1 MRIFKFGGASVKDA
15 EGIRNV
21 YNVLQT
27 VGFEDVLLV
36 ISAMGKTTNALEV
49 VIKNYFDKSPELQ
62 SSIQE
67 VKKYHNQILLDLF
80 EDDKNLVFKE
90 VNTLFVELDHFIS
103 QNKSPNYNFVYDQI
117 VSFGEL
123 ISTTIISNYM
133 GHMGIKTQWNDV
145 RNLIKTDTNYR
156 DANVDWETTQK
167 LISKNVKKK
176 ILTVTQGFLGS
187 DENNFTTTLGREG
200 SDYTAAIFAY
210 CLNAES
216 VTIWKDV
223 PGVMNADPRYFE
235 NARLLNQISYREAI
249 ELAFY
254 GATVIHPK
262 TLQPLQKKEIPL
274 FVKSFINPTL
284 PGTSVSKGAD
294 LEPHLPCFI
303 LKKNQLL
310 LSLSSIDFSFIME
323 ENISEIFALLH
334 QYKMKVSL
342 IQNSA
347 ISFSVCIDDKF
358 GNFTA
363 LKSILSKKFKI
374 SYNENVSLYTIR
386 HFDEK
391 ASQIVEKNKV
401 VLLKQVS
408 RETMQIITKEEKHA
422 IAIHEAGH
430 ATVSWM
436 LQHAAPLVK
445 VTIVPRGQS
454 LGAAWYLPEERQI
467 VRTEQMLD
475 EMCAT
480 MGGRAAEKVV
490 FNKISTGAL
499 SDLEKVTKQARAMVT
514 VYGLN
519 DKIGNITYYDSSGQS
534 DYNFSKPYSDDTAK
548 IIDTEISGLIEEQY
562 QRAITILTE
571 NRIKLEALAGILI
584 EKEVIFKDDLETI
597 FGKRPFDI
605 VEEEPKTISEI
616 IAETDSEIATE

>member
-15 EGIRNV
+15 DGIRNV
-21 YNVLQT
+21 HSVLQK

-36 ISAMGKTTNALEV
+36 VSAMGKTTNALEI
-49 VIKNYFDKSPELQ
+49 VIKNYVDKSPALQ
-62 SSIQE
+62 SSVQE

-80 EDDKNLVFKE
+80 EDEKNAVFNE
-90 VNTLFVELDHFIS
+90 VNSLFSGLDHFLN
-103 QNKSPNYNFVYDQI
+103 QNKSPNYNFVYDQV
-117 VSFGEL
+117 VSYGEL
-123 ISTTIISNYM
+123 ISTTIISHYM
-133 GHMGIKTQWNDV
+133 SFMGIKTQWLDV
-145 RNLIKTDTNYR
+145 RNFIKTDNNYR
-156 DANVDWETTQK
+156 DANVDWDLTQK
-167 LISKNVKKK
+167 NISKNVKKK
-176 ILTVTQGFLGS
+176 ILNVTQGFLGS

-210 CLNAES
+210 CLNAEN

-235 NARLLNQISYREAI
+235 NASLLNQISYREAI

-303 LKKNQLL
+303 VKKNQLL

-334 QYKMKVSL
+334 LYKMKVSL

-358 GNFTA
+358 GNFKE
-363 LKSILSKKFKI
+363 LKTILSKKFKI
-374 SYNENVSLYTIR
+374 AYNENVSLYTIR

-391 ASQIVEKNKV
+391 AAQMVEQNKD

-408 RETMQIITKEEKHA
+408 RETMQIITKE
-422 IAIHEAGH
+422 
-430 ATVSWM
+430 T
-436 LQHAAPLVK
+436 
-445 VTIVPRGQS
+445 
-454 LGAAWYLPEERQI
+454 
-467 VRTEQMLD
+467 
-475 EMCAT
+475 
-480 MGGRAAEKVV
+480 
-490 FNKISTGAL
+490 N
-499 SDLEKVTKQARAMVT
+499 
-514 VYGLN
+514 
-519 DKIGNITYYDSSGQS
+519 
-534 DYNFSKPYSDDTAK
+534 
-548 IIDTEISGLIEEQY
+548 
-562 QRAITILTE
+562 
-571 NRIKLEALAGILI
+571 
-584 EKEVIFKDDLETI
+584 
-597 FGKRPFDI
+597 
-605 VEEEPKTISEI
+605 
-616 IAETDSEIATE
+616 

>member
-1 MRIFKFGGASVKDA
+1 MRIFKFGGVSVKDA

-21 YNVLQT
+21 HNVLQT

-36 ISAMGKTTNALEV
+36 VSAMGKTTNALEV
-49 VIKNYFDKSPELQ
+49 VLNNYFDKSPELQ

-80 EDDKNLVFKE
+80 EDDKNAVFKD
-90 VNTLFVELDHFIS
+90 VNSLFAELDHFVS

-123 ISTTIISNYM
+123 ISTTIISHYM
-133 GHMGIKTQWNDV
+133 SFTGIKTQWIDV
-145 RNLIKTDTNYR
+145 RTLIKTDANYR
-156 DANVDWETTQK
+156 DANVNWDTTQK
-167 LISKNVKKK
+167 LISKTVKKK
-176 ILTVTQGFLGS
+176 ILNVTQGFLGS

-235 NARLLNQISYREAI
+235 NAKLLNQISYREAI

-294 LEPHLPCFI
+294 LDPHLPCFI

-323 ENISEIFALLH
+323 ENISEIFSLLH
-334 QYKMKVSL
+334 DYKMKVSL

-358 GNFTA
+358 GNFNS

-374 SYNENVSLYTIR
+374 SYNENVSLFTIR

-391 ASQIVEKNKV
+391 AAQIVEKNKV

-408 RETMQIITKEEKHA
+408 RETMQIITKEE
-422 IAIHEAGH
+422 
-430 ATVSWM
+430 
-436 LQHAAPLVK
+436 
-445 VTIVPRGQS
+445 
-454 LGAAWYLPEERQI
+454 
-467 VRTEQMLD
+467 
-475 EMCAT
+475 
-480 MGGRAAEKVV
+480 
-490 FNKISTGAL
+490 N
-499 SDLEKVTKQARAMVT
+499 
-514 VYGLN
+514 
-519 DKIGNITYYDSSGQS
+519 
-534 DYNFSKPYSDDTAK
+534 
-548 IIDTEISGLIEEQY
+548 
-562 QRAITILTE
+562 
-571 NRIKLEALAGILI
+571 
-584 EKEVIFKDDLETI
+584 
-597 FGKRPFDI
+597 
-605 VEEEPKTISEI
+605 
-616 IAETDSEIATE
+616 

>member
-21 YNVLQT
+21 YSVLQT

-36 ISAMGKTTNALEV
+36 VSAMGKTTNALEI
-49 VIKNYFDKSPELQ
+49 VIKNYFDKSTELQ
-62 SSIQE
+62 SSVQE

-80 EDDKNLVFKE
+80 EEEKNAVFTD
-90 VNTLFVELDHFIS
+90 VNSLFAELDYFLS
-103 QNKSPNYNFVYDQI
+103 QNKSPNYNFVYDQV
-117 VSFGEL
+117 VSYGEL
-123 ISTTIISNYM
+123 ISTTIISHYM
-133 GHMGIKTQWNDV
+133 SFMGIKTQWLDV
-145 RNLIKTDTNYR
+145 RNFIKTDNNYR
-156 DANVDWETTQK
+156 DANVDWDLTQK
-167 LISKNVKKK
+167 NISKNVKKK
-176 ILTVTQGFLGS
+176 ILNVTQGFLGS

-235 NARLLNQISYREAI
+235 NASLLNQISYREAI

-284 PGTSVSKGAD
+284 SGTRVSKGAD

-303 LKKNQLL
+303 VKKNQLL

-334 QYKMKVSL
+334 LYKMKVSL

-358 GNFTA
+358 GNFNE
-363 LKSILSKKFKI
+363 LKTILSKKFKI
-374 SYNENVSLYTIR
+374 AYNENVSLYTIR

-391 ASQIVEKNKV
+391 AAQMVEQNKD

-408 RETMQIITKEEKHA
+408 RETMQIITKE
-422 IAIHEAGH
+422 
-430 ATVSWM
+430 
-436 LQHAAPLVK
+436 
-445 VTIVPRGQS
+445 
-454 LGAAWYLPEERQI
+454 
-467 VRTEQMLD
+467 
-475 EMCAT
+475 
-480 MGGRAAEKVV
+480 
-490 FNKISTGAL
+490 N
-499 SDLEKVTKQARAMVT
+499 
-514 VYGLN
+514 N
-519 DKIGNITYYDSSGQS
+519 
-534 DYNFSKPYSDDTAK
+534 
-548 IIDTEISGLIEEQY
+548 
-562 QRAITILTE
+562 
-571 NRIKLEALAGILI
+571 
-584 EKEVIFKDDLETI
+584 
-597 FGKRPFDI
+597 
-605 VEEEPKTISEI
+605 
-616 IAETDSEIATE
+616 